1 MTTRFEVPAEHPALP
16 GHFPGRPILPGVVL
30 LDAVLQAAGLGQA
43 TLLRAKFTA
52 PVLPGDAVE
61 ISLAPRAGGRIG
73 FTCASGGRTVLS
85 GELAGPAAPQGEPVP
100 GASARDE

>member
-61 ISLAPRAGGRIG
+61 INLAPRAGGRIG

-100 GASARDE
+100 GVSARDE

>member
-61 ISLAPRAGGRIG
+61 INLAPRAGGRIG

>member
-1 MTTRFEVPAEHPALP
+1 MTTCFEVPAEHPALP

-61 ISLAPRAGGRIG
+61 INLAPRAGGRIG

-85 GELAGPAAPQGEPVP
+85 GELASPAAPQGEPVP
-100 GASARDE
+100 GVSARDE

>member
-1 MTTRFEVPAEHPALP
+1 MTTRFEAPADHPAFA

-43 TLLRAKFTA
+43 HLLRAKFTA

-61 ISLAPRAGGRIG
+61 ISLVPRVGGRVG
-73 FTCASGGRTVLS
+73 FTCVSGGRTVLS
-85 GELAGPAAPQGEPVP
+85 GELACAPAP
-100 GASARDE
+100 

>member
-1 MTTRFEVPAEHPALP
+1 MTTCFEVPAEHPALP

-61 ISLAPRAGGRIG
+61 INLAPRAGGRIG

-100 GASARDE
+100 GVSARDE

>member
-61 ISLAPRAGGRIG
+61 INLAPRAGGRIG

-85 GELAGPAAPQGEPVP
+85 GELASPAAPQGEPVP
-100 GASARDE
+100 GVSARDE